1 MKIARKLILGVV
13 TTGFVAA
20 TLAATT
26 YAWYKLNNAAFTEDF
41 TFNASTAEGFLVS
54 IDGKTY
60 KHKLSTED
68 IVKAM
73 LNKYSPTNF
82 KLENG
87 NITFSGKIGEEEYV
101 DKVLSKEEVLRAY
114 SQNIRLSPLTSVDG
128 VTITNRSKTEVS
140 ALDGKYGELELYIKC
155 LSDDIIEKNDG
166 FGNTTYTPTQKFEL
180 YLDGNDYND
189 GHYKAPKTDVWSGIA
204 TPVNIKKDKYMRYL
218 DNNLN
223 IVEKYGTEEGGT
235 PDSMVYMY
243 TSNAFRFSVQDLGYV
258 TTKEVEIVDEEDPSI
273 IRTETIETTT
283 KADLNDAH
291 IYEISRESEFNLG
304 SYATKYNLGKT
315 QNFTELDRLY
325 NADYNAMYMYYNSV
339 KESEPLT
346 DLLTDDHPE
355 TITDLSGNQTVTIV
369 ESGKV
374 TKILL
379 KFWLEGWDADCFD
392 DIPGQIDE
400 TTGEVIN
407 SNPINVQ
414 LLFNSRKVD

>member
-73 LNKYSPTNF
+73 LNKFNPQYF
-82 KLENG
+82 KLDKG
-87 NITFSGKIGEEEYV
+87 NVIVPYGTEG
-101 DKVLSKEEVLRAY
+101 KVLSKDEIYAAY
-114 SQNIRLSPLTSVDG
+114 FENIQLAPLTSTDG
-128 VTITNRSKTEVS
+128 VTITNLNKTEVS
-140 ALDGKYGELELYIKC
+140 AADGKYGELELYVKC
-155 LSDDIIEKNDG
+155 LSDDVIEKTDG
-166 FGNTTYTPTQKFEL
+166 LGNTTYSPTQKFEL
-180 YLDGNDYND
+180 YLDGNDYDD
-189 GHYKAPKTDVWSGIA
+189 GHYKAPKTDVWSGVS
-204 TPVNIKKDKYMRYL
+204 TPVNIMKDKYMRFL
-218 DNNLN
+218 DKDLN
-223 IVEKYGTEEGGT
+223 IVEKHGTEEGGT
-235 PDSMVYMY
+235 PDSMVYVY
-243 TSNAFRFSVQDLGYV
+243 TSNAFRFSIQDLGYI

-273 IRTETIETTT
+273 IRTETIDTTT
-283 KADLNDAH
+283 KADLKEANL
-291 IYEISRESEFNLG
+291 YEISRESDYNLG
-304 SYATKYNLGKT
+304 SYATKYNLGAT

-339 KESEPLT
+339 KESDPLT
-346 DLLTDDHPE
+346 DLLPDDHPE
-355 TITDLSGNQTVTIV
+355 SITDLSSNKTIATV
-369 ESGKV
+369 ESGQV

-379 KFWLEGWDADCFD
+379 RFWIEGWDADCFD
-392 DIPGQIDE
+392 GLPGTIDE
-400 TTGEVIN
+400 VTRETLN